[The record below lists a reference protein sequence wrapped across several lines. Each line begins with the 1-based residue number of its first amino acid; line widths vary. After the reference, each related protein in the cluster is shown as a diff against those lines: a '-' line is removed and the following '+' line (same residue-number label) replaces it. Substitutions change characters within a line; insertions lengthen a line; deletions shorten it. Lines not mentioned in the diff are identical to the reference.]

1 VITSVIVITPVI
13 TIVIV
18 IIPVIVIVITI
29 ITIVIVIAIVER
41 PQEMIE
47 GLRGDTSPLS
57 SRRRVREAEMNPQVD
72 ACFDHFVGQI

>member
-1 VITSVIVITPVI
+1 MIVITPVI

-29 ITIVIVIAIVER
+29 ITIVIVIVIVIVER

-47 GLRGDTSPLS
+47 GLLGDTSPLS

-72 ACFDHFVGQI
+72 ACLDHLVGQI